1 MTHHINRM
9 LPIGLCAALS
19 LAAFGCTGDAGP
31 AGAQGTPALLKTSA
45 EAAGAN
51 CASGGTKIESGL
63 DTDGDGSLAAGEV
76 TSTAYVCDGTTGADG
91 ADGAAGTNGTNGTNG
106 TDGADGDDGADGA
119 DGADGLCAGAARLAI
134 TDVTGIEPT
143 YYRGFQANPITVA
156 TNAATPADVE
166 VTFLGGGI
174 DFTAGANTG
183 EYTFTPSQPGDNI
196 RVLAVATDGC
206 TIATRAFTIPKI
218 EVSEAKVRFVHLFP
232 GAGDVEVLSTG
243 DTTPLALLS
252 FADSSDEVDFEGG
265 DFTFDIKDINT
276 DTVVATSPSVSLA
289 PNSSSTIVV
298 HSISGNLT
306 FTTLTDDVSD
316 PAAGAARIRGFHAA
330 DGVGQVDLHIATTPP
345 TPVFT
350 DIDPGTASAAS
361 EVAPGPYTVGLDV
374 DDDGA
379 IDFFFQPPPI
389 TEGSK
394 VNYFAYMDGA
404 RPMLYVQVL
413 EPTAAGDTRVFSY
426 NGTIEVSPNDTTIA
440 AAGASITLTG
450 TLEATDPTWYRPSEF
465 CTSGTSGKYFDAV
478 PIVNATL
485 APQTLTITADWTADS
500 FDGFLHIFDMMP
512 DGTSAATSRAG
523 CIDGSDDDE
532 DLTGTGRNSSKLT
545 NVVMQPGERI
555 WVIASTYS
563 TSTTGA
569 WSITVESDAPPAP

>member
-76 TSTAYVCDGTTGADG
+76 TSTAYVCDGATGADG

-106 TDGADGDDGADGA
+106 TDGDDGADGA

-134 TDVTGIEPT
+134 TDVTGIEPS
-143 YYRGFQANPITVA
+143 YFRGFQANPITVA

-166 VTFLGGGI
+166 ITFLGGGI

-183 EYTFTPSQPGDNI
+183 EYTFTPSQPGENI

-206 TIATRAFTIPKI
+206 TIATRAFTLPKI
-218 EVSEAKVRFVHLFP
+218 ELSEAKVRFVHLFP

-243 DTTPLALLS
+243 DATPLALLG

-265 DFTFDIKDINT
+265 DFTFDIKDLASGN
-276 DTVVATSPSVSLA
+276 VVATSPTVSLA

-298 HSISGNLT
+298 HSVGGNLT
-306 FTTLTDDVSD
+306 FTALTDDVSD
-316 PAAGAARIRGFHAA
+316 PPAGAARIRGFHAA

-361 EVAPGPYTVGLDV
+361 DVVPGPYTVGLDV
-374 DDDGA
+374 DDDA
-379 IDFFFQPPPI
+379 VIDFFFQLPPI

-394 VNYFAYMDGA
+394 VNYFAYLDGT

-413 EPTAAGDTRVFSY
+413 EPTASGDTRVFSY
-426 NGTIEVSPNDTTIA
+426 NGTVEIGPGDTAIA
-440 AAGASITLTG
+440 AAGSAITLTG
-450 TLEATDPTWYRPSEF
+450 ALENTDPTWFRPTAGCASS
-465 CTSGTSGKYFDAV
+465 SGSGRYFDAT

-485 APQTLTITADWTADS
+485 APQTLTIDVN
-500 FDGFLHIFDMMP
+500 DGAMDGYLHVYREQP
-512 DGTSAATSRAG
+512 DGTSRESSAAG
-523 CIDGSDDDE
+523 CIDGNDDGGSGSFLDGI
-532 DLTGTGRNSSKLT
+532 TI
-545 NVVMQPGERI
+545 QPGERI
-555 WVIASTYS
+555 WVVVSSWASGI
-563 TSTTGA
+563 TGSWTA
-569 WSITVESDAPPAP
+569 EVETDAPPAP